1 MISVAFHLDIIKKNI
16 VEVKKKMESAKSEVK
31 QIASQ
36 ILSGMLANPHVYSM
50 VSDELGR
57 GQQEQNLI
65 TAAIE
70 MAEILITQVENNQNQ
85 KEH

>member
-1 MISVAFHLDIIKKNI
+1 
-16 VEVKKKMESAKSEVK
+16 MESAKSEVK
-31 QIASQ
+31 QLASQ